1 MNQTF
6 KDIIRYK
13 AIAAIFL
20 TLLVPLIVS
29 TDLFFPFITGKA
41 HLFRLLVLVA
51 SGSYLILWM
60 TDKSYAPRKSVL
72 LWSVL
77 GFTAV
82 LGIANFTSIDPFKS
96 FWSNFERM
104 EGYVTILH
112 LFALFIVSSAVLRTK
127 AMWATLFNMSMF
139 VSVVVGIQGF
149 MELGEKGGVFGSF
162 RMSGPLGNSSYLG
175 IYSLMHF
182 FLAVFFI
189 ARLLKNTKLKDAP
202 GRYLG
207 YGAIGIF
214 NLIVMYS
221 TGTRGSFAGLVAGSI
236 VATIL
241 IAIFEKKNVLV
252 KKVSV
257 GILIAGVAVV
267 GLLGIFKEQP
277 LIKNNDLL
285 YRFSSLIVF
294 SPEQAKA
301 VLENQGMARKLIWGM
316 AWEGVKERPILGWG
330 QDNFG
335 FVFAKYYDP
344 AMYGQEQWFDR
355 THNVFMDWL
364 IASGFLGLIAYLS
377 LFATALYMIWRSKDT
392 ETEWNITERAIL
404 TAFLVAYF
412 VHNIFVFDNLTSY
425 ILFFLLLGYISA
437 RHDGRSDNAATAS
450 AEPCVKEES
459 VRNVLAGVVVV
470 VFIWLAY
477 VVVYKPYMAG
487 YTLIQVLKA
496 NDPKGAQ
503 IVGPEKSSVEGR
515 FGLFKKA
522 LAYNT
527 LGNAEIEERLAEV
540 ASGLIE
546 QSADKP
552 ELAAEINTL
561 VAQRYEAT
569 FARNPTDPRP
579 YIFFANHLNKLG
591 LVEDALAN
599 IQKAVDLSP
608 TKQSFLYQKGIL
620 EFQLKRNED
629 AIKTFK
635 QAYDLYPE
643 NKEAKILYAMSLIY
657 GNKVDEAKTLVGD
670 DMSVWTEPRV
680 LQTLAETN
688 NYQIIVDI
696 AKQKI
701 AAEPGNAQNH
711 VSLAGAYLKL
721 KQPTNAIAE
730 IRKAIEIAPEFKEQG
745 EGYIKEIQAG
755 RDPSES
761 N

>member
-13 AIAAIFL
+13 AIAAVFL

-41 HLFRLLVLVA
+41 HLFRLLVLVSTGA
-51 SGSYLILWM
+51 YLVLWM
-60 TDKSYAPRKSVL
+60 VDKSYAPRKNVL
-72 LWSVL
+72 LWSVI

-82 LGIANFTSIDPFKS
+82 LGIANLTSIDPFKS

-112 LFALFIVSSAVLRTK
+112 LFALFVVSSSVLRTR
-127 AMWATLFNMSMF
+127 AMWATLLNMSMF

-175 IYSLMHF
+175 IYSLMHV

-189 ARLLKNTKLKDAP
+189 ARLLKTTKLKDAP

-241 IAIFEKKNVLV
+241 IAIFERKNKLV
-252 KKVSV
+252 RNTSI
-257 GILIAGVAVV
+257 GILVAGVVVV
-267 GLLGIFKEQP
+267 GLLGMFKEQP
-277 LIKNNDLL
+277 FIKNNDLL
-285 YRFSSLIVF
+285 YRFSSLVVF
-294 SPEQAKA
+294 SPDQAKA
-301 VLENQGMARKLIWGM
+301 VLETQGMARKLLWQM
-316 AWEGVKERPILGWG
+316 SWEGVKERPILGWG
-330 QDNFG
+330 QDNFP

-377 LFATALYMIWRSKDT
+377 LFATALYMIWRNRAT
-392 ETEWNITERAIL
+392 ETEWNISERAIL
-404 TAFLVAYF
+404 TAFLIAYF

-425 ILFFLLLGYISA
+425 ILFFLLLGYISS
-437 RHDGRSDNAATAS
+437 RHDGRNDTVATQS
-450 AEPCVKEES
+450 EGPCVKD
-459 VRNVLAGVVVV
+459 VTTRNVLTGVVVV

-503 IVGPEKSSVEGR
+503 LVGAENATVEGR
-515 FGLFKKA
+515 LKLFKKS

-561 VAQRYEAT
+561 VAQRYEAS

-579 YIFFANHLNKLG
+579 YVFFANHLNKLG
-591 LVEDALAN
+591 LLEDALAHVK
-599 IQKAVDLSP
+599 KAVDISP
-608 TKQSFLYQKGIL
+608 TKQSFLYQQGIL

-629 AIKTFK
+629 AINTFK
-635 QAYDLYPE
+635 KAYDLYPE
-643 NKEAKILYAMSLIY
+643 NKEAKTLYAMSLIY
-657 GNKVDEAKTLVGD
+657 GNKIDEVKALVGD
-670 DMSVWTEPRV
+670 DLSIWAEPRI

-688 NYQIIVDI
+688 NYQLIVDI

-730 IRKAIEIAPEFKEQG
+730 LRKAIQIAPEFKEQG

-755 RDPSES
+755 RDPSA
-761 N
+761 NN